1 MSEAKR
7 GMSRMTLITGEER
20 RRRWSQEDRDR
31 ILAAINEPG
40 TVIADVARRA
50 DVCTS
55 LVYKWRKEARRLAGP
70 PGFARVIVGDAAAPA
85 SASPPDEIGPAVI
98 VVRMNNALVRIGMHA
113 PPALVATTLK
123 ALRS

>member
-1 MSEAKR
+1 
-7 GMSRMTLITGEER
+7 MTLITGEER
-20 RRRWSQEDRDR
+20 RRRWSEEDRDR

-40 TVIADVARRA
+40 AVIADVARRA

-70 PGFARVIVGDAAAPA
+70 PGFARVIVDDAAASAPPA
-85 SASPPDEIGPAVI
+85 DEAGPAVI

-113 PPALVATTLK
+113 PPAVIAATLK

>member
-7 GMSRMTLITGEER
+7 GMGRMTLITGEER
-20 RRRWSQEDRDR
+20 RRRWSVSDRDR
-31 ILAAINEPG
+31 ILAAIDEPG
-40 TVIADVARRA
+40 AVIADVARRA

-55 LVYKWRKEARRLAGP
+55 LVYKWRRDARRAVST
-70 PGFARVIVGDAAAPA
+70 PGFARVLVDDAASAA

-98 VVRMNNALVRIGMHA
+98 VVRMKDAHVRIGMNA
-113 PPALVATTLK
+113 PPALIAATLK